1 MVFVSNTYA
10 LICNGWLDRFT
21 ALCNC
26 NKNHSWVAQILFHDY
41 DTMCHHAPGFCFL
54 SISVLF
60 CWLSDLESVV
70 VSAPKP
76 KEKPPLSVVG
86 DVGGRIAIIVVSG
99 VGLK

>member
-1 MVFVSNTYA
+1 MRT
-10 LICNGWLDRFT
+10 
-21 ALCNC
+21 
-26 NKNHSWVAQILFHDY
+26 ILGLHK
-41 DTMCHHAPGFCFL
+41 FCFTVMTL
-54 SISVLF
+54 CFTMHQDFVFFLFLLCLILF